1 MRTVLLLIGIIVSPV
16 SFAGEKQLTCLYL
29 ESLNPHSKGLMDKG
43 AWRTDKIIFNTDDFD
58 RLAPLLT
65 LIIELKY
72 HGKDKDKVI
81 ELTMSY
87 DNVAYRISPSSLV
100 FDYTDELG
108 LRTSYRVNR
117 TLLTSE
123 TQTMDGECSI
133 GDVEVLRGRAF

>member
-1 MRTVLLLIGIIVSPV
+1 MIGIIVSPV
-16 SFAGEKQLTCLYL
+16 SFNGEKQLTCLYF

-108 LRTSYRVNR
+108 LREPPTESIEHS
-117 TLLTSE
+117 LTSE
-123 TQTMDGECSI
+123 TQRLWTGN
-133 GDVEVLRGRAF
+133 VLLGM